1 MYKLILQKNGIHNLK
16 LYKICSIIRKYLQN
30 RKRRVTFILASR
42 IRYYTKESI
51 KLISIIVLGILI
63 IISIMLIKF
72 KPVYGIALGSTQI
85 GYVKNKNNFNENLN
99 KILYENTE
107 ENIAFSDIG
116 ENITYTLKLVA
127 KEEEIA
133 DEKAIKE
140 IKNQADITY
149 YTYAVSVNGEEKIYT
164 KTEEEAKNIVEEL
177 NKKIPETN
185 VAFSTIYTKDLEIT
199 SSEDVANIKEE
210 IISEIKN
217 KKEQEKQRQ
226 QRTINGIYLA
236 VNPVSGRIT
245 SRYGAREF
253 SVRDHTH
260 QGLDIGAKTGT
271 PIKAVASATVKFAG
285 TKNGYGNMIILKH
298 GNGIE
303 TYYGHCSKLYVKEGE
318 KVEQGDVIA
327 AVGST
332 GNSTGPHLHFEV
344 RKGTVAVNPMQF
356 FN

>member
-260 QGLDIGAKTGT
+260 QGERF
-271 PIKAVASATVKFAG
+271 S
-285 TKNGYGNMIILKH
+285 
-298 GNGIE
+298 
-303 TYYGHCSKLYVKEGE
+303 
-318 KVEQGDVIA
+318 
-327 AVGST
+327 
-332 GNSTGPHLHFEV
+332 
-344 RKGTVAVNPMQF
+344 
-356 FN
+356 